1 LWRNRR
7 FEQLAHLDT
16 FERQP
21 AEFWDFYSHRLAA
34 LGEAAPN
41 PAHRALARLEDEGLI
56 DAVITQNVD
65 GLHRAAG
72 SSTVFELHGSLREG
86 ECIACREAVEQD
98 ATSTRRRPRWPIDE
112 VMARRTAAADG
123 VPRCDCGSPLKPAV
137 VLFGEQLPAV
147 VLETSF
153 PFVDEADYALCLGSS
168 LEVMPAAALPQI
180 VLSNGGSVAII
191 NQGSTAYDDAERVL
205 KVDAGLGAAMP
216 VVLEAALAARAAS
229 SSPRRARRRQP
240 PPVL

>member
-1 LWRNRR
+1 
-7 FEQLAHLDT
+7 
-16 FERQP
+16 
-21 AEFWDFYSHRLAA
+21 
-34 LGEAAPN
+34 
-41 PAHRALARLEDEGLI
+41 
-56 DAVITQNVD
+56 
-65 GLHRAAG
+65 
-72 SSTVFELHGSLREG
+72 
-86 ECIACREAVEQD
+86 
-98 ATSTRRRPRWPIDE
+98 
-112 VMARRTAAADG
+112 
-123 VPRCDCGSPLKPAV
+123 
-137 VLFGEQLPAV
+137 

-229 SSPRRARRRQP
+229 SSSRRARR
-240 PPVL
+240 